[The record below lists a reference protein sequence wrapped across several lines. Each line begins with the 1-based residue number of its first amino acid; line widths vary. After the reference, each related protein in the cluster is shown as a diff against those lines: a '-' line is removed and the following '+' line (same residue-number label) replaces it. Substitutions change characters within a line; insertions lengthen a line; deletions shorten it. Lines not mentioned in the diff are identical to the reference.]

1 MSVDPANPTVIPT
14 SVPPTTPIESD
25 LDPDAADDEDIAENQ
40 ELEEKLIHDQKAQ
53 ARPEDWNEPQA
64 DVRPEDW
71 NEPPA
76 PSSRQAPQA
85 DQATPLSDD
94 LR

>member
-1 MSVDPANPTVIPT
+1 MSVDPANPTVLPT

-25 LDPDAADDEDIAENQ
+25 LDPDAMDDEDIAANQ
-40 ELEEKLIHDQKAQ
+40 ILEEKLIHDQQ
-53 ARPEDWNEPQA
+53 VDARPEDWNEPPTDA
-64 DVRPEDW
+64 RPEDW

-76 PSSRQAPQA
+76 PAAKDTPQA
-85 DQATPLSDD
+85 DQASPLSDD

>member
-1 MSVDPANPTVIPT
+1 MSVDPANPTVLPT

-25 LDPDAADDEDIAENQ
+25 LDPDAADDEDITENQ
-40 ELEEKLIHDQKAQ
+40 ELEEKLIHDQQ
-53 ARPEDWNEPQA
+53 RDARPEDWNAPQT

-76 PSSRQAPQA
+76 PAAKDMPPA
-85 DQATPLSDD
+85 DQPTPLSDEM
-94 LR
+94 R

>member
-1 MSVDPANPTVIPT
+1 MSVDPANPTVLPT

-25 LDPDAADDEDIAENQ
+25 LDPDAMDDEDIAANQ
-40 ELEEKLIHDQKAQ
+40 KLEEKLIHDQQVDA
-53 ARPEDWNEPQA
+53 
-64 DVRPEDW
+64 RPEDW

-76 PSSRQAPQA
+76 PAAKDTPQA
-85 DQATPLSDD
+85 DQASPLSDD